1 MANTVI
7 GASVDIEFKSIKDL
21 KTALSETEKQ
31 FQDMVDT
38 FGEGSE
44 QAQVAQKKL
53 LSLQDGINQKTEE
66 YNNKVDAAAATVSA
80 LNATVGGLQ
89 GALELTGLASE
100 ETEKALAK
108 VTAALSVGDAIQ
120 NLTEFGPMIK
130 TTFDTIKTSGV
141 AAFQALKGAIG
152 ATGIGLLVIALGTIV
167 AYWDDIKGAVSGVSD
182 EQEKLNKQSKENL
195 ETQKGKLDA
204 IGKQENILKLQG
216 KSEKDILKLKLD
228 QTNQA
233 IKAAEINIKN
243 SIATQKAQIAA
254 AQRNKD
260 ILQGIITFITAP
272 ISALLK
278 GVDLIGQAV
287 GKNFDL
293 VNKFAGGIASLVF
306 DPEQTKADGDA
317 DIKAQQDALLE
328 LKNQAAGYQIQIN
341 DINKKGNEKKTADNK
356 KTNDQIKKDNEAAIA
371 AQKKAQE
378 DLYRSNLSSRERD
391 LYDLKTKYDQEKA
404 IIEKGKKDA
413 SALTEIYNK
422 DVAAIN
428 KKYDDLNE
436 KARQEY
442 LKRINE
448 LISRNQEEQSISE
461 QDKARQAIIDKYAK
475 EREETLKQY
484 PNNLQLLILL
494 KKNEQAELDKVDKE
508 FKQKKAEEDA
518 AKLLTESAD
527 QDLSFAE
534 RLAKIDERQKL
545 ESQLVFKSEEE
556 RTAFQKANIEAR
568 KKIAEEERHAVME
581 SIDAVAQ
588 TLANASDLVGRN
600 TAVGKAMAIASAT
613 ISMLSSAQKAYEA
626 SIGIPFVGPV
636 LAPINAALAIAAG
649 IKNIR
654 EIAKVKIPGQ
664 GGGGQAP
671 TPPSAMQTAAPM
683 APALSPAVQGQAL
696 NAEAI
701 NNLGNNAMR
710 AYVLNSD
717 IQNNDQ
723 RNAYLQRNA
732 RIG

>member
-1 MANTVI
+1 
-7 GASVDIEFKSIKDL
+7 
-21 KTALSETEKQ
+21 
-31 FQDMVDT
+31 MVDT

-108 VTAALSVGDAIQ
+108 VTAALSIGDAIQ

-167 AYWDDIKGAVSGVSD
+167 AYWDDIKEAVSGVSD
-182 EQEKLNKQSKENL
+182 EQQKLNNQAKENLKLQKEKLN
-195 ETQKGKLDA
+195 A
-204 IGKQENILKLQG
+204 ISSQENILKLQG
-216 KSEKDILKLKLD
+216 LSEKEILKLKLKE
-228 QTNQA
+228 TQA
-233 IKAAEINIKN
+233 TIKKAKIEIESNIKIQKLQVAAAE
-243 SIATQKAQIAA
+243 
-254 AQRNKD
+254 RNKE
-260 ILQGIITFITAP
+260 ILKGIIDFVTIP
-272 ISALLK
+272 IGAVLK
-278 GVDLIGQAV
+278 GIDTIGSAV

-293 VNKFAGGIASLVF
+293 YNKFSGGLAGLLF
-306 DPEQTKADGDA
+306 DPEETKSKGEAD
-317 DIKAQQDALLE
+317 LLE
-328 LKNQAAGYQIQIN
+328 ANKYIKELENQAAGHQIALN

-404 IIEKGKKDA
+404 IIEKAGKDA
-413 SALTEIYNK
+413 SALTELYNK
-422 DVAAIN
+422 DRAAIN

-442 LKRINE
+442 LKRVNE
-448 LISRNQEEQSISE
+448 LINRNQDEQSISE
-461 QDKARQAIIDKYAK
+461 QEKARQAIIDKYAK

-494 KKNEQAELDKVDKE
+494 KKNEQAELDNVDKDFE
-508 FKQKKAEEDA
+508 LKKAERLKKSHDDILQMVKEQNQALVNAEIELQNQRFNAASAGLDLLQSLAGENEKIANAIFAVQKGLEIARIITDTARGIVA
-518 AKLLTESAD
+518 AKAG
-527 QDLSFAE
+527 
-534 RLAKIDERQKL
+534 LAAVPPFLGPIPNP
-545 ESQLVFKSEEE
+545 
-556 RTAFQKANIEAR
+556 AFVLAAAAAAKQIAGL
-568 KKIAEEERHAVME
+568 KIAAAV
-581 SIDAVAQ
+581 SIAQ
-588 TLANASDLVGRN
+588 
-600 TAVGKAMAIASAT
+600 IAG
-613 ISMLSSAQKAYEA
+613 A
-626 SIGIPFVGPV
+626 SIQRFKKGGASTPSGGAPSPAVTGGGA
-636 LAPINAALAIAAG
+636 API
-649 IKNIR
+649 
-654 EIAKVKIPGQ
+654 Q
-664 GGGGQAP
+664 P
-671 TPPSAMQTAAPM
+671 TP
-683 APALSPAVQGQAL
+683 SPAVQGQAL
-696 NAEAI
+696 NAQAI

>member
-182 EQEKLNKQSKENL
+182 EQERLNKQSKDNL

-260 ILQGIITFITAP
+260 ILQGIIAFVTAP

-278 GVDLIGQAV
+278 GIDLIGQAV

-293 VNKFAGGIASLVF
+293 YNKFTGGLASLVF

-378 DLYRSNLSSRERD
+378 DLYRSNLS
-391 LYDLKTKYDQEKA
+391 
-404 IIEKGKKDA
+404 GKKDA

-448 LISRNQEEQSISE
+448 LISKNQEEQSISE

-494 KKNEQAELDKVDKE
+494 RKNEQAELDKVDKD
-508 FKQKKAEEDA
+508 FALKKAEEDA

-527 QDLSFAE
+527 QDLSFDE

-556 RTAFQKANIEAR
+556 RTAFQKANSEAR

-613 ISMLSSAQKAYEA
+613 ISMLSSAQKAYES

-696 NAEAI
+696 NAQAI